1 MLCQAKYPA
10 PGFLGWLDI
19 CLWLQEKNNFKT
31 NGRLKHMEAPSS
43 SRHAIGPNIKPDITE
58 LTREELAAW
67 VRDHDLP
74 VYRTGQIMRWLYQRH
89 ATSFDEMT
97 DIAKTTRSVLSDHFI
112 ILSLK
117 KQHIESSSDGS
128 QKYLFGLFDGH
139 TIETVLIPE
148 KTHYT
153 LCIST
158 QVGCA
163 MGCRFCMTAKSGL
176 IRNLSM
182 GEITGQILRVS
193 KDVTGDRPLTN
204 IVLMGM
210 GEPLANYDNVMR
222 AIRIMTVDPDGLQ
235 LSTRRVTL
243 STSGLVPR
251 FEDLG
256 RDSKINLAISLNAT
270 ENTTR
275 SRLMPI
281 NNRYPIEQLIDAC
294 ARYALTPRGKI
305 TFEYILIQGVNDTV
319 LDAQRLSKLLRPVK
333 AKINL
338 IPFNEH
344 SGSDF
349 KRPDE
354 SAILRFEKI
363 LHDNGYTAIIRR
375 SKGSDISAACGQLSA
390 KRRS

>member
-1 MLCQAKYPA
+1 
-10 PGFLGWLDI
+10 
-19 CLWLQEKNNFKT
+19 
-31 NGRLKHMEAPSS
+31 MEAPSS
-43 SRHAIGPNIKPDITE
+43 SRLAIQPEIQTKPQADIKPDITE
-58 LTREELAAW
+58 LTREELTAW

-74 VYRTGQIMRWLYQRH
+74 AYRTGQIMRWLYQKH
-89 ATSFDEMT
+89 AISFDEMT
-97 DIAKTTRSVLSDHFI
+97 DIAKTTRGVLSDHFS
-112 ILSLK
+112 ILSIK
-117 KQHIESSSDGS
+117 KQQVESSSDGS
-128 QKYLFGLFDGH
+128 QKYLFGLSDGR

-148 KTHYT
+148 KTHHT

-163 MGCRFCMTAKSGL
+163 MGCRFCMTATSGL

-182 GEITGQILRVS
+182 GEITGQILRVNR
-193 KDVTGDRPLTN
+193 DVTDGRPLTN

-210 GEPLANYDNVMR
+210 GEPLANYDNVMQ

-275 SRLMPI
+275 SQLMPI
-281 NNRYPIEQLIDAC
+281 NDRYPIEQLMDAC
-294 ARYALTPRGKI
+294 ARYASTRYALTPRGKI
-305 TFEYILIQGVNDTV
+305 TFEYILIRDVNDTV
-319 LDAQRLSKLLRPVK
+319 DDARRLSKLLRPVK

-344 SGSDF
+344 PASDF

-363 LHDNGYTAIIRR
+363 LHDKGYTAIIRR

-390 KRRS
+390 LRPAF

>member
-1 MLCQAKYPA
+1 
-10 PGFLGWLDI
+10 
-19 CLWLQEKNNFKT
+19 
-31 NGRLKHMEAPSS
+31 MEAPSS
-43 SRHAIGPNIKPDITE
+43 SRHAIGPKIQPDTKPDITE

-74 VYRTGQIMRWLYQRH
+74 AYRTGQIMRWLYQRH
-89 ATSFDEMT
+89 AASFDEMT

-176 IRNLSM
+176 IRNLTQ
-182 GEITGQILRVS
+182 GEIIGQILRIA

-270 ENTTR
+270 ENATR

-281 NNRYPIEQLIDAC
+281 NDRYPIEQLIDAC
-294 ARYALTPRGKI
+294 VRYALTPRGKI
-305 TFEYILIQGVNDTV
+305 TFEYILIQGINDTV

-390 KRRS
+390 RR

>member
-1 MLCQAKYPA
+1 MKPPSDDRPEGQP
-10 PGFLGWLDI
+10 DI
-19 CLWLQEKNNFKT
+19 RPDIKPDL
-31 NGRLKHMEAPSS
+31 
-43 SRHAIGPNIKPDITE
+43 KPDITE
-58 LTREELAAW
+58 LTRDELSLW
-67 VRDHDLP
+67 VRSHDLP
-74 VYRTGQIMRWLYQRH
+74 AYRTGQIMRWLYLKH

-97 DIAKTTRSVLSDHFI
+97 DIAKTTQGVLSDHFS
-112 ILSLK
+112 ILTLQK
-117 KQHIESSSDGS
+117 RQVASSADGS
-128 QKYLFGLFDGH
+128 RKYLFGLTDGRS
-139 TIETVLIPE
+139 IETVLIPE

-176 IRNLSM
+176 IRNLTQ
-182 GEITGQILRVS
+182 GEILGQILKIA
-193 KDVTGDRPLTN
+193 KDVTGTRPLTN

-222 AIRIMTVDPDGLQ
+222 AIRIMTVDSDGLQ

-243 STSGLVPR
+243 STAGLIPR

-270 ENTTR
+270 DNQTR
-275 SRLMPI
+275 SMLMPI
-281 NNRYPIEQLIDAC
+281 NDRYSIEQLMDAC
-294 ARYALTPRGKI
+294 ARYAFTRYALTPRGKI
-305 TFEYILIQGVNDTV
+305 TFEYILIRDVNDTV
-319 LDAQRLSKLLRPVK
+319 DDARRLSKLLRPVK

-344 SGSDF
+344 PASDF

-363 LHDNGYTAIIRR
+363 LHDKGYTAIIRR

-390 KRRS
+390 MRQP